1 MELLMVLYPESL
13 LIMLYSIYLK
23 HQAKT
28 GDSLMG
34 LEDFRLMFEEQQE
47 AIAKLLEEENINS
60 TPELKTEKEIW
71 H

>member
-1 MELLMVLYPESL
+1 MVLYPESL

-28 GDSLMG
+28 GDSLMS

>member
-1 MELLMVLYPESL
+1 MVLYPESL

-28 GDSLMG
+28 GDSLMD
-34 LEDFRLMFEEQQE
+34 LEGFRLMFEEQQE
-47 AIAKLLEEENINS
+47 VIAKLLEDDLPDVKPKLKEEKV
-60 TPELKTEKEIW
+60 TW

>member
-1 MELLMVLYPESL
+1 MVLYAESL

-23 HQAKT
+23 HQTKV
-28 GDSLMG
+28 GDHVLQ
-34 LEDFRLMFEEQQE
+34 LEDFRLMFEEEQE
-47 AIAKLLEEENINS
+47 ALAKLLEEENINS